1 MSRRSVEIG
10 SFTDH
15 PAGIP
20 HGPHPVTVEA
30 SIGRDRGTCGEVDT
44 SHPFFLTREAMA
56 LDDPRYPYSWLPAED
71 SAREASE
78 LAERGPEAF
87 PD

>member
-1 MSRRSVEIG
+1 VEIG

-20 HGPHPVTVEA
+20 HGPHPGTVEA
-30 SIGRDRGTCGEVDT
+30 SIGRDATEELAVMVDT
-44 SHPFFLTREAMA
+44 FNPLFLTRGAMA
-56 LDDPRYPYSWLPAED
+56 LDDDRYPFSWLPPDAAEA
-71 SAREASE
+71 AREASE